1 MPKKKVFLTEAEI
14 EKRLAN
20 MPELAFF
27 RSTPSP
33 LVIFRSRPSR
43 EDPIFEIQLAFD
55 LGDRLETYQ
64 WLWMDALEGRIVR
77 RIPEYPDR

>member
-1 MPKKKVFLTEAEI
+1 MPEKPDFLSEAEI
-14 EKRLAN
+14 EQKILEF
-20 MPELAFF
+20 PDLAFF
-27 RSTPSP
+27 RNSPSP

-64 WLWMDALEGRIVR
+64 WLWIDALEGRILR
-77 RIPEYPDR
+77 RIPEYP

>member
-1 MPKKKVFLTEAEI
+1 MPKNPSFLSEAEI
-14 EKRLAN
+14 EARIVNL
-20 MPELAFF
+20 PELAFF
-27 RSTPSP
+27 RSNPSP

-64 WLWMDALEGRIVR
+64 WLWIDALEGRILR
-77 RIPEYPDR
+77 KIPEYP